1 MFDEMPRSGAQEPR
15 ATSMIAH
22 LAGAEL
28 SYPSANGEVA
38 VLRGVDMHISE
49 SEIVAVTGPSGSGK
63 SSLIAMLAGLET
75 PTGGRVDVL
84 DLDLADASEAERTLL
99 RRRDIGIVFQSFHL
113 VPAMTALQNTALP
126 LMLGD
131 DVDAEKKA
139 AAILERVGLDHR
151 LHHRPSAL
159 SGGEQQRVAIARA
172 FAPEPRFI
180 LADEPTGNLDQET
193 GDAVVDIM
201 FDLVHNTGASLLL
214 VTHDTALAER
224 CDRIIRIDAGRIQS

>member
-49 SEIVAVTGPSGSGK
+49 GEIVAVTGPSGSGK